1 MKVITQAEQEQVIG
15 GIVPAL
21 VAVATVVGPR
31 ICEAI
36 ALYGAYQTYNIVV
49 HNNVPTFDDYVMKK

>member
-1 MKVITQAEQEQVIG
+1 MKCLTQAEQEQVAG

-21 VAVATVVGPR
+21 VAAVTIVGPH

-36 ALYGAYQTYNIVV
+36 AVYGAYQTYHIVV
-49 HNNVPTFDDYVMKK
+49 HNEVPTFDDYITKK